1 MCSTDWKRLLGQCFT
16 PSAFDHALTGMKH
29 TDLWVRI
36 DWGDE
41 QIARGNNALS
51 LSSVSPSVALCPRPL
66 SPSFAPPCI
75 SLCPCFNLSLS
86 LPPSIPICLPRL
98 IFSPSIYI
106 YSSLSIYIYIL
117 SGKEVSV
124 LFPLLLPPLSL
135 PLLPLSKWVS
145 QPSVKS
151 SREL

>member
-51 LSSVSPSVALCPRPL
+51 LSSVSPS
-66 SPSFAPPCI
+66 FAPSCI

-98 IFSPSIYI
+98 IFSASIYI